1 MRNYQLTGFV
11 LRRYNL
17 GEADKILTIFSQQN
31 GKVKAVAKGVRRGS
45 AKLAGHLEPFCEVKL
60 RLVRGKNLDI
70 IIGAEAV
77 EIYDIQN
84 QNEQALLSA
93 YLMSEVLDKM
103 LPEGQ
108 ANEVAYVLLSE
119 ALSALVHEISPI
131 LVRQYFALK
140 FLQSIG
146 SQPELSNTSIGSRHY
161 LAYDSGEIVTSR
173 PNTHY
178 GIMSDAT
185 IKLWR
190 LIYTNPLMQIARIEG
205 IEPILNESDN
215 LLMHYYEY
223 HFHLRF
229 KSLKIFQ
236 DSAL

>member
-17 GEADKILTIFSQQN
+17 GEADKILTIFSQQH

-60 RLVRGKNLDI
+60 RLVKGKSLDI

-77 EIYDIQN
+77 KIHDMQN
-84 QNEQALLSA
+84 LNEQALLSA
-93 YLMSEVLDKM
+93 YLMCEMLDKM

-108 ANEVAYVLLSE
+108 ANESGYDLLCESL
-119 ALSALVHEISPI
+119 AALVQKTDSL

-140 FLQSIG
+140 FLQTIG

-190 LIYTNPLMQIARIEG
+190 LIYTNPIAQIARIEG
-205 IEPILNESDN
+205 IEPILAESN
-215 LLMHYYEY
+215 SLLMHYYEY